1 MIFKDLTLVG
11 TSTAFSSLLYLV
23 ISNYLDKYISPITSN
38 AIGLIIDISLD
49 FVFQSYIFLKKLN
62 ITNELITKFLL
73 SKFISTS
80 ASQILFVIYI
90 KFFRMTNVQN
100 TYIRMII
107 SILIFF
113 TLVFPL
119 SKFYV
124 FDKC

>member
-62 ITNELITKFLL
+62 ITNELITKFVL

-80 ASQILFVIYI
+80 ASQLLFVIYI
-90 KFFRMTNVQN
+90 KYFRMTNFQN

-107 SILIFF
+107 SILNYLKAKLIS
-113 TLVFPL
+113 LL
-119 SKFYV
+119 LG
-124 FDKC
+124 